1 MTYGSSSVLDSSLL
15 WCPQSQTTLKK
26 GELEEFRRIYL
37 ASHYISVANSSK
49 QAGLKELA
57 AMQLT
62 SVLRYVGIVPA
73 DRAFYEAGLA
83 WKEAGRPNMAFVLLN
98 RFLDLCDAMD
108 DPDSSAAVLE
118 NADFAD
124 TDIPFDFHIPQRA
137 YVHEDARED
146 VS

>member
-1 MTYGSSSVLDSSLL
+1 
-15 WCPQSQTTLKK
+15 
-26 GELEEFRRIYL
+26 
-37 ASHYISVANSSK
+37 
-49 QAGLKELA
+49 
-57 AMQLT
+57 MQLT

-146 VS
+146 VSAGDGEGKASHHSYRS